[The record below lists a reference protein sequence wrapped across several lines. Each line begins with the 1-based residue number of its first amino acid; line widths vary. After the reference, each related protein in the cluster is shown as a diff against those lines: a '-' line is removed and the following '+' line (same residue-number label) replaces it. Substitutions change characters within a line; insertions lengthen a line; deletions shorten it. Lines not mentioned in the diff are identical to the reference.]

1 MSDKAATAKVQITIG
16 SLNFSAEGE
25 QEWLASQLAM
35 VIEAANAKGLAHA
48 APAVANSDAL
58 TCQSEFSVSL
68 ATYIREK
75 KADSN
80 QNQRFLATA
89 RWLQHR
95 GSMELTTSAVT
106 KALTENQQK
115 RLANASECLN
125 QNTKKGFC
133 EKSGK
138 GFYITPEGLKHLGEG

>member
-1 MSDKAATAKVQITIG
+1 MSDKAANAKVQITIG
-16 SLNFSAEGE
+16 SLNFSAEGD
-25 QEWLASQLAM
+25 QEWLSAQLAM
-35 VIEAANAKGLAHA
+35 VIEAANAKGLAQA
-48 APAVANSDAL
+48 ATAGANSDVL
-58 TCQSEFSVSL
+58 TVQNESSVSL
-68 ATYIREK
+68 ASYIKDK

-95 GSMELTTSAVT
+95 GLKELTTSAVA
-106 KALTENQQK
+106 KALKENHQK
-115 RLANASECLN
+115 RLANASDCLN

-138 GFYITPEGLKHLGEG
+138 GFFITPEGLTHLGEG